1 MKTYEDVG
9 LFGKYQLRGTIEKPN
24 YTALEEEKRDGVAHW
39 SLRGRLGGTV
49 MIRDPLGKYFL
60 SSSGFLA

>member
-9 LFGKYQLRGTIEKPN
+9 LFGKCQLRGTIKKPN
-24 YTALEEEKRDGVAHW
+24 YTALEEEKRDGMAHW
-39 SLRGRLGGTV
+39 SLRGRLGDTV
-49 MIRDPLGKYFL
+49 MIIDPFDKYFL

>member
-1 MKTYEDVG
+1 MKTYEDAG

-49 MIRDPLGKYFL
+49 MIRDPFGKYFL